1 MRRAGGNRTSEADS
15 FLLGIIF
22 GLAAGLSPG
31 PLITLVVSETLKN
44 GRKEGIEVA
53 VAPLISEPPIIVFV
67 LIILSNVAGN
77 SILMAMISLLGACYL
92 THLGLSNLKANV
104 RESEDHLERASS
116 LLRGVTANLLNLNAY
131 MFWLTIGGPKIIEG
145 ARVHVSASILFIL
158 GFYMMLV
165 GSNITVAVI
174 VDKSKAFVKSRYYV
188 HIIRVLGIVLIV
200 FALIF
205 VKEALDLL
213 GIL

>member
-1 MRRAGGNRTSEADS
+1 M
-15 FLLGIIF
+15 
-22 GLAAGLSPG
+22 AAGLSPG
-31 PLITLVVSETLKN
+31 PLITLVVSETLKS

-67 LIILSNVAGN
+67 LMILSNVAGN

-92 THLGLSNLKANV
+92 THLGLSNLKASAK
-104 RESEDHLERASS
+104 ESEDHLEKASS
-116 LLRGVTANLLNLNAY
+116 LLKGVTANLLNPNAY
-131 MFWLTIGGPKIIEG
+131 MFWLTIGGP
-145 ARVHVSASILFIL
+145 RVLESAGIDFSASILFIL
-158 GFYMMLV
+158 GFYMTLV
-165 GSNITVAVI
+165 GSKITVAVV
-174 VDKSKAFVKSRYYV
+174 VDKSKAFLKSRYYV

-205 VKEALDLL
+205 VKEALELL